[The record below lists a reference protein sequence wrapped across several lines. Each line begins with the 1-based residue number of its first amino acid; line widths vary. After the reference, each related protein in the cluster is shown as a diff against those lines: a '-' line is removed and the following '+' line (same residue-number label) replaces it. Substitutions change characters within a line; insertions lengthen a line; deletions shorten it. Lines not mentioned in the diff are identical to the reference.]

1 MPDSP
6 QDCRIQSFEPRH
18 PQKKPSRLAGL
29 FYGAGDE
36 ARTRYL
42 HLGKVALYR
51 MSYTRGTRL
60 IIAEDVKMSRT
71 FSVSPD
77 SSYRNRRPKT
87 AIADCRKKP
96 RRVRCVSS
104 EKDLVI
110 FCQGVYLAENTS
122 QAASVEFVRL
132 RRTNYARSRLQ
143 KLAEKPEGV
152 FRQAQIA
159 VRRRRLDI
167 WRFYPSETALSPV
180 VPQAGKAE

>member
-1 MPDSP
+1 
-6 QDCRIQSFEPRH
+6 
-18 PQKKPSRLAGL
+18 
-29 FYGAGDE
+29 
-36 ARTRYL
+36 
-42 HLGKVALYR
+42 

-104 EKDLVI
+104 EKDSII
-110 FCQGVYLAENTS
+110 FCRGAPQGGFSCPFGAIHLLYLAENTS

-159 VRRRRLDI
+159 VRRRRLNI
-167 WRFYPSETALSPV
+167 LRFYPSETALSPA

>member
-1 MPDSP
+1 S
-6 QDCRIQSFEPRH
+6 
-18 PQKKPSRLAGL
+18 
-29 FYGAGDE
+29 
-36 ARTRYL
+36 
-42 HLGKVALYR
+42 
-51 MSYTRGTRL
+51 
-60 IIAEDVKMSRT
+60 
-71 FSVSPD
+71 
-77 SSYRNRRPKT
+77 
-87 AIADCRKKP
+87 KKP

-104 EKDLVI
+104 EKDSII
-110 FCQGVYLAENTS
+110 FCRGVYLAENTS

>member
-1 MPDSP
+1 
-6 QDCRIQSFEPRH
+6 
-18 PQKKPSRLAGL
+18 
-29 FYGAGDE
+29 
-36 ARTRYL
+36 
-42 HLGKVALYR
+42 

-104 EKDLVI
+104 EKDSII

-122 QAASVEFVRL
+122 QAAS
-132 RRTNYARSRLQ
+132 
-143 KLAEKPEGV
+143 
-152 FRQAQIA
+152 A
-159 VRRRRLDI
+159 VRRAANLI
-167 WRFYPSETALSPV
+167 EQLPV
-180 VPQAGKAE
+180 AIAP

>member
-1 MPDSP
+1 
-6 QDCRIQSFEPRH
+6 
-18 PQKKPSRLAGL
+18 
-29 FYGAGDE
+29 
-36 ARTRYL
+36 
-42 HLGKVALYR
+42 

-96 RRVRCVSS
+96 SS

-110 FCQGVYLAENTS
+110 FCQGVYLAENTY

-159 VRRRRLDI
+159 VRRRRLNI
-167 WRFYPSETALSPV
+167 LRFYPSETMLSPV

>member
-6 QDCRIQSFEPRH
+6 PDCRMELFEPLS
-18 PQKKPSRLAGL
+18 PEKEKPSLLAGL
-29 FYGAGDE
+29 LFGAGDE

-51 MSYTRGTRL
+51 MSYTRGTVF

-110 FCQGVYLAENTS
+110 FCQGVYLAENTY

-143 KLAEKPEGV
+143 KLAEKPEGF

-159 VRRRRLDI
+159 VRRRRLNI
-167 WRFYPSETALSPV
+167 
-180 VPQAGKAE
+180 

>member
-1 MPDSP
+1 MRVPY
-6 QDCRIQSFEPRH
+6 
-18 PQKKPSRLAGL
+18 L
-29 FYGAGDE
+29 FGAGDE

-42 HLGKVALYR
+42 HLRKVALYR
-51 MSYTRGTRL
+51 MSYTRGARL

-104 EKDLVI
+104 EKDSII
-110 FCQGVYLAENTS
+110 FCRGAPQGGFSCPFGAIHLLYLAENTS

-132 RRTNYARSRLQ
+132 RRTNYARGRLQ

-152 FRQAQIA
+152 FRQAPT
-159 VRRRRLDI
+159 RRPRSAGFLNI
-167 WRFYPSETALSPV
+167 RF
-180 VPQAGKAE
+180 